1 MVGDLGL
8 NLAAVEI
15 ALGIFQQIMKMKKS
29 IQTGDGK
36 DELLDECLNEMLAVL
51 RVRIN

>member
-8 NLAAVEI
+8 NLAGVEM
-15 ALGIFQQIMKMKKS
+15 ALGIFQQIMKMKKFL
-29 IQTGDGK
+29 QTTDQEK
-36 DELLDECLNEMLAVL
+36 EFLDECLNEMLSVL